1 MRFETW
7 VDIFPFWAI
16 FGISIVLVLLSITL
30 GIKLGSVLKAG
41 SAADRTSPGAV
52 IGATIGFL
60 AFMLAFTFNMTSNRF
75 DERKHLLVDEM
86 SAIGTTDL
94 RAGLLPEPYAS
105 HARAL
110 LLEYVAVRVH
120 ITKEPSMI
128 MQDIARS
135 DAIQDEL
142 WSDVE
147 KMASEHKGNE
157 YQKLYIQ
164 SLNDMLDLQ
173 DKRVASALY
182 NRIPGAIWAGLFIIT
197 ILSMV
202 AVGYQFGQSSHHHV
216 LINLMLAIA
225 FSSVIV
231 LIADLDRESEG
242 LIHVNQQPLYDLQ
255 QRLDPSK

>member
-7 VDIFPFWAI
+7 VDILPFWGI
-16 FGISIVLVLLSITL
+16 FGLSMVLTLLAITL
-30 GIKLGSVLKAG
+30 GIKLGAMLKAG
-41 SAADRTSPGAV
+41 STVDKTTPGAV
-52 IGATIGFL
+52 IGATLGFL
-60 AFMLAFTFNMTSNRF
+60 AFMLAFTFNMTSTRF

-105 HARAL
+105 HARVL
-110 LLEYVAVRVH
+110 LQEYVAVRVD
-120 ITKEPSMI
+120 ITKEPKTI
-128 MQDIARS
+128 FKEIKRS

-142 WSDVE
+142 WADVE
-147 KMASEHKGNE
+147 KMAAEHSSND

-173 DKRVASALY
+173 DKRIASALY

-197 ILSMV
+197 FLAMV
-202 AVGYQFGQSSHHHV
+202 AVGYQFGQSSHHHA

-255 QRLDPSK
+255 QRLGTQK